1 MKAYHFEGEMGK
13 NVVAGEIPANMLEDA
28 KKYRH
33 ELVERIVENDDAV
46 MSDFIEGKEI
56 RIDNPRHAIQA
67 GLSLLTE
74 DRQKT
79 GLILDHNIE
88 WNVSL
93 VHLTNTAG
101 MFINEREE
109 SKDVSHY
116 VQAINIRT
124 PSLKQEVRNLSGGNQ
139 QKVVLAKW
147 LYANSNV
154 IIFDEPTR
162 GIDIGAKEEIY
173 KLMVQLA
180 KQGKYILMISSDMP
194 ELIAMCDRVVVMRQ
208 GRIVGEIGRD
218 QLSEENLLTY
228 SIGGSI

>member
-1 MKAYHFEGEMGK
+1 
-13 NVVAGEIPANMLEDA
+13 
-28 KKYRH
+28 
-33 ELVERIVENDDAV
+33 
-46 MSDFIEGKEI
+46 
-56 RIDNPRHAIQA
+56 
-67 GLSLLTE
+67 
-74 DRQKT
+74 
-79 GLILDHNIE
+79 
-88 WNVSL
+88 
-93 VHLTNTAG
+93 

-194 ELIAMCDRVVVMRQ
+194 ELIAMCDRVIVMRQ
-208 GRIVGEIGRD
+208 GKIVGEIGQD
-218 QLSEENLLTY
+218 QLSEESILTY
-228 SIGGSI
+228 SIGGAL